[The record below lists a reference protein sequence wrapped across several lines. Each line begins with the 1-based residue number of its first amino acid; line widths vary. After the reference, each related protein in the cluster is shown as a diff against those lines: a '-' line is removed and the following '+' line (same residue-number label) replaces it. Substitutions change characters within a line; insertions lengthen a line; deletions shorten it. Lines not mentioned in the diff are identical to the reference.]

1 MLISSQEKLDL
12 LCEKLEQQKSIAI
25 DTEFVRRTTYYAKLS
40 LIQIAESNGNISI
53 IDVTGLDLRPFKKL
67 LLNEKILKIIH
78 AAVQD
83 FENFYHLFKIL
94 PVNVFD
100 TQIAAR
106 FCGFR
111 RATSYAELC
120 KEICHKEID
129 KTFQA
134 ADWLARPVS
143 EEMLAYA
150 AKDVEHLHEI
160 YNHLSDKISDKEQ
173 YKDELGKE
181 LLDPDLYKLRPERA
195 WKKVKSNQQ
204 HRYDYEAMKA
214 LAAFREE
221 CAASL
226 DIPRGFFISDDDLVR
241 ICRYLPTSPAE
252 LTIHKQKTDWIN
264 TDKYRNKLLDLCAGL
279 KGTNSLL

>member
-1 MLISSQEKLDL
+1 MLINSQEKLDL
-12 LCEKLEQQKSIAI
+12 LCAKLEQEKTIAL

-53 IDVTGLDLRPFKKL
+53 IDVNNLDLTPFKNL
-67 LLNEKILKIIH
+67 LLNEKVLKILH
-78 AAVQD
+78 AALQD
-83 FENFYHLFKIL
+83 FENFYNLFKAM

-120 KEICHKEID
+120 REIAHNEID
-129 KTFQA
+129 KTYQA
-134 ADWLARPVS
+134 ADWLARPISNEV
-143 EEMLAYA
+143 LAYA

-160 YNHLSDKISDKEQ
+160 YHYLSEKISDKEQ
-173 YKDELGKE
+173 YNDALNKE

-204 HRYDYEAMKA
+204 HRYDYDAMRA

-226 DIPRGFFISDDDLVR
+226 DIPRGFFITDDDLVR
-241 ICRYLPTSPAE
+241 ICRFLPTSVAE
-252 LTIHKQKTDWIN
+252 LSIHKQKTNWIT
-264 TDKYRNKLLDLCAGL
+264 TDKYRNKLLDLCAAL
-279 KGTNSLL
+279 KDSLVD